1 MTDELNRQRILNML
15 EIYYS
20 GDLEGTLARCTD
32 DVEFF
37 SNAPVDI
44 LPHLGAHRGKAEVRA
59 MWETIYLRYSEMRHE
74 VPIIVAEGDKVA
86 VLIRLF
92 LRKRNNNRMVQ
103 FDIAVFYTLRDGRV
117 CQIREVMDTFD
128 VVEQVLEKDLSA
140 VLTGKPAG
148 ETRQTR
154 HSGTAEGAEHDVA
167 TLHHLLSRA
176 REPACGLSDDPAR
189 GRFWLRH
196 PGLGEEDQ

>member
-1 MTDELNRQRILNML
+1 MPEELNRQRILNML

-140 VLTGKPAG
+140 VLTGKPVG
-148 ETRQTR
+148 E
-154 HSGTAEGAEHDVA
+154 A
-167 TLHHLLSRA
+167 
-176 REPACGLSDDPAR
+176 
-189 GRFWLRH
+189 
-196 PGLGEEDQ
+196 

>member
-1 MTDELNRQRILNML
+1 LANCQPYRSGDNDRNRVAKKLKRNDAPAELQVTDELNRQRILNML

-140 VLTGKPAG
+140 VLTGKPVG
-148 ETRQTR
+148 ER
-154 HSGTAEGAEHDVA
+154 
-167 TLHHLLSRA
+167 
-176 REPACGLSDDPAR
+176 
-189 GRFWLRH
+189 
-196 PGLGEEDQ
+196 

>member
-1 MTDELNRQRILNML
+1 MSADSVWSLWRIASRAGPATMTKNRVAKKLGRNGAPAELKVTDELNRQRILNML

-92 LRKRNNNRMVQ
+92 LRKRNNNR
-103 FDIAVFYTLRDGRV
+103 
-117 CQIREVMDTFD
+117 
-128 VVEQVLEKDLSA
+128 
-140 VLTGKPAG
+140 
-148 ETRQTR
+148 
-154 HSGTAEGAEHDVA
+154 
-167 TLHHLLSRA
+167 
-176 REPACGLSDDPAR
+176 
-189 GRFWLRH
+189 
-196 PGLGEEDQ
+196 